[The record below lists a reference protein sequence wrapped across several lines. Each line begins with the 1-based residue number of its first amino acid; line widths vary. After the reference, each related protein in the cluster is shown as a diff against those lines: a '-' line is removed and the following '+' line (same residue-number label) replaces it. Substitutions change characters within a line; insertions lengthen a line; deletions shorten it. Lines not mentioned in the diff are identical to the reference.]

1 MTQSE
6 TVNFT
11 KVINNNFY
19 TCDEEVKAF
28 LKEIEISHDLRDI
41 SESDF
46 CELFDNWLYEK
57 QKAMKSA

>member
-1 MTQSE
+1 MTKTE
-6 TVNFT
+6 TANFT

-19 TCDEEVKAF
+19 TCDQEVQAF
-28 LKEIEISHDLRDI
+28 LSEIELSHDLRDI

-57 QKAMKSA
+57 QKSNKTA

>member
-1 MTQSE
+1 MTKSE
-6 TVNFT
+6 TDNFT

-19 TCDEEVKAF
+19 TCDDEVKTF
-28 LKEIEISHDLRDI
+28 LKEIELSHDLRDI

-57 QKAMKSA
+57 QKASKTA